1 MRQKLESERAARKQ
15 SALFQSD
22 PFEEFLAQVSFKR
35 TNEVGAYSQIRID
48 FTFVPFK
55 LGTIG

>member
-1 MRQKLESERAARKQ
+1 M
-15 SALFQSD
+15 SD

-35 TNEVGAYSQIRID
+35 TNEIGPYSQTRID

-55 LGTIG
+55 LGNISQKFTLFMENQDNC